1 MVNTPDPVRAVLKGT
16 RAARL
21 AQVSF
26 RTALTGSGVFSG
38 ITPDPVRAVLKGT
51 RAARLA
57 QVSFR
62 TALTGSGVFSGIAGV
77 FQDGPNGVRGI

>member
-26 RTALTGSGVFSG
+26 RTALTGSRVFSG
-38 ITPDPVRAVLKGT
+38 ITPDPVLKGT

-77 FQDGPNGVRGI
+77 FQDGPNGVKGI

>member
-1 MVNTPDPVRAVLKGT
+1 M
-16 RAARL
+16 
-21 AQVSF
+21 
-26 RTALTGSGVFSG
+26 GSGVFSG
-38 ITPDPVRAVLKGT
+38 ITPDPVGAVLKGT

-77 FQDGPNGVRGI
+77 FQDGPNGVKGI